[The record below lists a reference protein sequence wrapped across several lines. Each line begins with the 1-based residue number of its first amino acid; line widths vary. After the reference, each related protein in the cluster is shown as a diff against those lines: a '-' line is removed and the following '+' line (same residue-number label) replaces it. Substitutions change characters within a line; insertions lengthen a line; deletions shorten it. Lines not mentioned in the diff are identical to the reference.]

1 MKSQRPWLFIC
12 DFENLFSFSIHITN
26 ICGKFHLKSIP
37 LSKEIS
43 RHKNILTD
51 KRTTGQSTRKH
62 NATAACY
69 WRIGIKKA
77 TPNGN
82 VLSFVAYNTVQWFSA
97 WMSAGM
103 PFSRT
108 HIWHNKYTSIIYVQ
122 WCTLYYLALKL
133 RYGLRHNGWRC
144 LQDDEDLTAI
154 YGTERLWCR
163 AFSSHR

>member
-108 HIWHNKYTSIIYVQ
+108 HIWHNKYTSIIYTYSDVHYT
-122 WCTLYYLALKL
+122 TLRWSCATD
-133 RYGLRHNGWRC
+133 C
-144 LQDDEDLTAI
+144 DITVDVA
-154 YGTERLWCR
+154 CR
-163 AFSSHR
+163 TMKT